1 MLSPADARI
10 LPAACRR
17 DEPLAPRT
25 YCKIGGVAEVFCE
38 ARGEEEVLAAIRYR
52 EAAGIPDGQ
61 VFVLGGGANV
71 LIDDRRP
78 YGLVLTLSEHFNS
91 IAVDPEAGIARIEAG
106 IRTPR
111 LVREAAAR
119 GWEGYQFLA
128 GVPGSLGGA
137 VVMNAGVRELS
148 TWDRVRA
155 VEGFRWSG
163 ERVRLE
169 REELRP
175 VYRCGNVPGDV
186 IVTVVVCEVPAG
198 DPDSIRTQARRL
210 STSRR
215 ETQPLRY
222 PSWGSTFR
230 NPSGA
235 SSEGVTAGALIE
247 RAGLKGYRVGDAQI
261 SEVHANFIVNRGAAT
276 ASDAL
281 ACIRH
286 AFERVRDVHGIR
298 LEPEV
303 KLIGFPPE
311 ELAFLAPGTRQE

>member
-1 MLSPADARI
+1 MLSPSRERI

-17 DEPLAPRT
+17 EEPLAPRT
-25 YCKIGGVAEVFCE
+25 HCRIGGIAEVFCE
-38 ARGEEEVLAAIRYR
+38 ARGEEDVLAAVRYR
-52 EAAGIPDGQ
+52 EAAGIPEDEA
-61 VFVLGGGANV
+61 FVLGGGANV
-71 LIDDRRP
+71 LIDDRRT

-91 IAVDPEAGIARIEAG
+91 ITVDREGGTVRIEAG

-148 TWDRVRA
+148 IWDRVRA

-169 REELRP
+169 RDELRP
-175 VYRCGNVPGDV
+175 GYRRGNVPGDV
-186 IVTVVVCEVPAG
+186 IVTAVVCSVPAG
-198 DPDSIRTQARRL
+198 DPEAIHTAARRL

-235 SSEGVTAGALIE
+235 ASEGVTAGALIE

-261 SEVHANFIVNRGAAT
+261 SELHANFIVNLGAAT
-276 ASDAL
+276 ATDAL
-281 ACIRH
+281 SCIRH
-286 AFERVRDVHGIR
+286 AWERVRDLYGIR

-303 KLIGFPPE
+303 RLIGFPPE
-311 ELAFLAPGTRQE
+311 EVAFFEPVVEP